1 MTGVQISATCQ
12 VFSSYGIT
20 FKNMDLLTLAL
31 THASKSKSQNNE
43 RLEFLG
49 DRVLSLTLADV
60 LYTRYPS
67 EPEGDLALRHAALVR
82 ADTLA
87 QIARTINIEPHL
99 TLSPGDKAAG
109 TGRLENVLADAL
121 ESLLGALYLDQG
133 YDVCAPLIRILWGD
147 ALDSMPLPPRDPK
160 TQLQE
165 WAQSRNLGLPKY
177 TEKSRSG
184 PDHALIFIVEVCIPG
199 HNPAEGQGASLRL
212 AEKAAA
218 SAFLQT
224 IGEGIVK

>member
-1 MTGVQISATCQ
+1 MILSAAASCEIFNPHGVI
-12 VFSSYGIT
+12 FRN
-20 FKNMDLLTLAL
+20 KDLLRLAL

-49 DRVLSLTLADV
+49 DRVLSLTLADI
-60 LYTRYPS
+60 LYTRYPL

-87 QIARTINIEPHL
+87 QIARTLNIEAHL

-133 YDVCAPLIRILWGD
+133 YDVCAPLIQTLWSD
-147 ALDSMPLPPRDPK
+147 AIDSMPMPPRDPK

-184 PDHALIFIVEVCIPG
+184 PDHALIFVVEVQLPG
-199 HNPAEGQGASLRL
+199 HSPQIGKGASLRI

-218 SAFLQT
+218 SAFLKEIEEET
-224 IGEGIVK
+224 SK